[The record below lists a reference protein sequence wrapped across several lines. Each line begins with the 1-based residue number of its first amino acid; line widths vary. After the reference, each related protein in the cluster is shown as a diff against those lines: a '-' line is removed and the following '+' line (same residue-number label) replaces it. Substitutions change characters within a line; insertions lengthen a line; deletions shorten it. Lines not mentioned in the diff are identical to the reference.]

1 MTGNTTVLIDIEL
14 SLFVSHNGST
24 DVNGFVYMYYSTF
37 HSNIWGFLT
46 LNG

>member
-1 MTGNTTVLIDIEL
+1 MTGNAKVLRDIEL
-14 SLFVSHNGST
+14 SLFVSHNGYI
-24 DVNGFVYMYYSTF
+24 DVNGFLYMYYSTF